1 MPSRCLGRVER
12 RASTKRKTRGT
23 TNGRGE
29 ARPRR
34 GEAVR
39 QAELLGIAADLF
51 ADRGYVATTVRD
63 IADEAGILS
72 GSLYHHFDSKES
84 MVDEILS
91 SFQRDLFRTYDEIVA
106 SDRDP
111 RAKLEAVG

>member
-1 MPSRCLGRVER
+1 MTDVSLSRRD
-12 RASTKRKTRGT
+12 
-23 TNGRGE
+23 
-29 ARPRR
+29 
-34 GEAVR
+34 
-39 QAELLGIAADLF
+39 QLLGIAADLF
-51 ADRGYVATTVRD
+51 PERGFTKTTVRD
-63 IADEAGILS
+63 IAAAAGILS

-111 RAKLEAVG
+111 RAKLEAVVHASFDAIDRHHAEVAIFQSDAAYLMQFDR